1 MRRVDIYLGNSQCV
15 ELFLTVHTKNL
26 ELCEKEFG
34 IGFCILLKIS
44 LLVCIW
50 HAIGGEHSGFVV
62 SAFSTFYHLL
72 YGVHTTWKCLHS
84 FFFEIAQIFD
94 NNRQVSCKRHFHI
107 PQCFQHSEKF
117 IAFGFWHS
125 PPHIYLMLG
134 KASIIR
140 QSFLTSQNNIFFISF
155 LSYSYA
161 FPSHEIFFYEEIFAL
176 FTLLKRYTP
185 TPLVSLCR

>member
-44 LLVCIW
+44 LLVCLW

-125 PPHIYLMLG
+125 PPPIFTLCWEKHPLFDKVFSLPKI
-134 KASIIR
+134 
-140 QSFLTSQNNIFFISF
+140 IFFLSRSWVIHMHFQVMKYFFMKKYLPF
-155 LSYSYA
+155 L
-161 FPSHEIFFYEEIFAL
+161 
-176 FTLLKRYTP
+176 
-185 TPLVSLCR
+185 LCLNVIPPPH